1 MTNTAAAPLHPDQ
14 PTEQT
19 NLRDT
24 HATLEARIEEIGRH
38 NLQSFNEADFMAL
51 HRHRAALWE
60 SLKAAR
66 KQVYF
71 GRLDFTPAGAPGP
84 ETYYLGKIGFEDHSR
99 IIVMDWRAPA
109 ARLYSHRRPGAFHY
123 QSPAGRVDVNL
134 HLKRHYQM
142 EQDTLVNLFDEYDSR
157 PAAATAAGRT
167 TLVDPDAFLREILSG
182 RGTAATM
189 LDIVASLQEHQD
201 DLIRADWHQV
211 LVVQGV
217 AGSGKTSI
225 ALHRV
230 AYLLY
235 PGNQTGVESERCIIF
250 GPNQLFLGYIANV
263 LPELGVT
270 GLAQTTLDA
279 WALNRLGLAGRP
291 VADATLAALLSADV
305 DERTKQTLARRSRL
319 KGSLRMGRLL
329 ESLLNHW
336 RARLNV
342 PAAGLSFD
350 ALGPYKVKVSLSR
363 ARVQEV
369 AHTFAALPLL
379 RQREKVLETLGADLI
394 TDYTTAVKRH
404 LQAMVADGE
413 HLRQRQRELELEAAR
428 LDGYAAYARDVIDLD
443 LEDQHAVAGLEQGA
457 EAVRA
462 LAAHYGRQG
471 ERLVL
476 RAARLKDEGAA
487 RAPRPEVRE
496 ALLAA
501 LSAALD
507 QAWPAL
513 DPAPAYAQMLADL
526 SLLARLGRGTLTA
539 DELELLHGGLP
550 ASAAALDT
558 ADLPAITYLHALAN
572 GIPVPVYDHII
583 VDEAQD
589 VSPLYYALLR
599 RLARGGSLTLLGDL
613 AQGVYAYRGLSDW
626 DEVRQV
632 FDGLPYTYAEARE
645 SYRSTHEIITFS
657 NRILELLAPA
667 GQAPRLALPFERH
680 GAPPALHR
688 LARTGDLLPAV
699 LETLRDLQASG
710 YQNIALIAKRPE
722 RAAAL
727 AKKVAAELGQ
737 PVQLAV
743 EIKAAYAGG
752 LVAIPVHLAKGME
765 FEAALIVD
773 ANDGDYAAT
782 EFDGRLLYVAATRAL
797 HALHLFSVGRPN
809 AFIDLAAA
817 A

>member
-1 MTNTAAAPLHPDQ
+1 MTDSAPPHPEQ
-14 PTEQT
+14 PAELAH
-19 NLRDT
+19 LRQ
-24 HATLEARIEEIGRH
+24 TLETLEVRMDEVGHYPIQAV
-38 NLQSFNEADFMAL
+38 NEADFKAL
-51 HRHRAALWE
+51 MRHFTEHWE

-66 KQVYF
+66 QQVYF

-84 ETYYLGKIGFEDHSR
+84 ETYYLGKIGFESHNR

-109 ARLYSHRRPGAFHY
+109 ARLYSHRRPGPFHY
-123 QSPAGRVDVNL
+123 LSPDGRVDVDL
-134 HLKRHYQM
+134 HLKRGYRI
-142 EQDTLVNLFDEYDSR
+142 EQQVLHSLFDEYDSR
-157 PAAATAAGRT
+157 PAAATPEGRSA
-167 TLVDPDAFLREILSG
+167 LVDPDDFLREILSG
-182 RGTAATM
+182 RGTAPTM

-225 ALHRV
+225 ALHRT
-230 AYLLY
+230 AFLLY
-235 PGNQTGVESERCIIF
+235 PGNKTGVDGDRCIIF

-263 LPELGVT
+263 LPELGVS

-279 WALNRLGLAGRP
+279 WALDRLDLTGRP
-291 VADATLAALLSADV
+291 VEDATLAALLSSQV
-305 DERTKQTLARRSRL
+305 DERTKQSLTRTSRL

-329 ESLLNHW
+329 ENLINHW

-350 ALGPYKVKVSLSR
+350 ALGPYKVKVALTR
-363 ARVQEV
+363 ARVQEA
-369 AHTFAALPLL
+369 AHAFATLPLL

-394 TDYTTAVKRH
+394 NDYVTAVKRH
-404 LQAMVADGE
+404 LQNMIDDGE
-413 HLRQRQRELELEAAR
+413 HLRQRQRELEIEAAR
-428 LDGYAAYARDVIDLD
+428 LDDYAAYARDVIDLD
-443 LEDQHAVAGLEQGA
+443 LEEHQATAGLEQGA
-457 EAVRA
+457 AAVRA

-476 RAARLKDEGAA
+476 RAARLKDEGAG
-487 RAPRPEVRE
+487 RQPRPEVSA

-501 LSAALD
+501 LAAALD
-507 QAWPAL
+507 TAWPVL
-513 DPAPAYAQMLADL
+513 DPAPAYAHMLGDL
-526 SLLARLGRGTLTA
+526 PLLARLGRGLLTA
-539 DELELLHGGLP
+539 DELELLQRGAP
-550 ASAAALDT
+550 AVGSALDAT
-558 ADLPAITYLHALAN
+558 DLPALAYLHALAN

-589 VSPLYYALLR
+589 VAPLYYALLR

-632 FDGLPYTYAEARE
+632 FDGLPYTYAEASE
-645 SYRSTHEIITFS
+645 SYRSTHEIISFS

-667 GQAPRLALPFERH
+667 GQAPRLATPFERH
-680 GAPPALHR
+680 GVPVALHR

-699 LETLRDLQASG
+699 LDTLRDLHALG
-710 YQNIALIAKRPE
+710 YQNIALIAKRAD

-727 AKKVAAELGQ
+727 AKKVAAELGR
-737 PVQLAV
+737 PVTLAV
-743 EIKAAYAGG
+743 EIVDAYAGG

-765 FEAALIVD
+765 FEAVLIVD
-773 ANDGDYAAT
+773 ASDGDYAAT
-782 EFDGRLLYVAATRAL
+782 EFDGRLLYVAVTRAL

-809 AFIDLAAA
+809 AYLDLAAA
-817 A
+817 